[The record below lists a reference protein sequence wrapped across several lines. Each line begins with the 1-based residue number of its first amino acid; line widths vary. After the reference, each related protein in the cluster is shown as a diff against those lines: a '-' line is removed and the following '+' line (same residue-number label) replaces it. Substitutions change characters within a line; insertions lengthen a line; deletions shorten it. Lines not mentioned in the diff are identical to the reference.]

1 MELLTQLWLESQHP
15 YGWWQGVWIVGAWIT
30 AWVMTRRLQ
39 PHLYQQRSAV
49 TFVVDGLGRVLFP
62 LLALLWLALGK
73 ALLKAHAPVAFF
85 QVALPL
91 MSSMVTVRLL
101 VYLLQHVFLR
111 NAWVIASERVI
122 AGVIWLGFALH
133 ILGVLPELLALLD
146 DLSVNIGKQH
156 VSILTIVQAVGS
168 VLLTVLLAMWSGRM
182 LEARIMHAQQLD
194 SSLRVV
200 VSKLVRISLLVLGV
214 MIALPLVGVDLTLL
228 SVFGSALGVGLGFGL
243 QKIASNYVSGFII
256 LLDRSVRL
264 GDMITVDNRY
274 GEVTKLTT
282 RYVVLR
288 ALDGTESLIPN
299 ESFIANLVI
308 NHSYS
313 NRQTLLSMPFQV
325 SYATDLHTLLQ
336 AMESVAST
344 HARVLSDPPPR
355 ALVKEFADSGINLQ
369 LNVWLS
375 DPESGLGNLRSEL
388 NLAIWDHFRA
398 HGIEIPFP
406 QREVRV
412 LSSVNGDGIE
422 LPRPPVPH

>member
-15 YGWWQGVWIVGAWIT
+15 YGWWQGVWIITAWLL
-30 AWVMTRRLQ
+30 AWVMTRRLR
-39 PHLYQQRSAV
+39 PHLNQQRTDMS
-49 TFVVDGLGRVLFP
+49 FMVDGLGRVLFP

-73 ALLKAHAPVAFF
+73 AVLKAHAPVAFF
-85 QVALPL
+85 QIALPL

-111 NAWVIASERVI
+111 NAWVIASERAI

-133 ILGVLPELLALLD
+133 ILGVLPDLLALLD
-146 DLSVNIGKQH
+146 DLSVNVGKQH
-156 VSILTIVQAVGS
+156 ISILTIIQALGS
-168 VLLTVLLAMWSGRM
+168 VLLTVLLAMWLGRM
-182 LEARIMHAQQLD
+182 LEARIMHTQQLD

-200 VSKLVRISLLVLGV
+200 FSKLVRVVLLVLGV

-243 QKIASNYVSGFII
+243 QKIASNYVSGFIV

-299 ESFIANLVI
+299 ESFIANTVI

-313 NRQTLLSMPFQV
+313 NRQALLSMPFQV
-325 SYATDLHTLLQ
+325 SYDTDLHALLA
-336 AMESVAST
+336 AMESVALT
-344 HARVLSDPPPR
+344 NARVMPQPPPR

-388 NLAIWDHFRA
+388 NLAIWDYFKA
-398 HGIEIPFP
+398 NGIEIPFP

-412 LSSVNGDGIE
+412 LPGAC
-422 LPRPPVPH
+422 H

>member
-15 YGWWQGVWIVGAWIT
+15 HGWWQGVWIITAWLL
-30 AWVMTRRLQ
+30 AWVMTRRLR
-39 PHLYQQRSAV
+39 PHLNQQR
-49 TFVVDGLGRVLFP
+49 TDMNFMVDGLGRVLFP

-73 ALLKAHAPVAFF
+73 AVLKAHAPVAFF
-85 QVALPL
+85 QIALPL

-111 NAWVIASERVI
+111 NAWVIASERAI

-133 ILGVLPELLALLD
+133 ILGVLPDLLALLD
-146 DLSVNIGKQH
+146 DLSVNVGKQH
-156 VSILTIVQAVGS
+156 ISILTIIQALGS
-168 VLLTVLLAMWSGRM
+168 VLLTVLLAMWLGRM
-182 LEARIMHAQQLD
+182 LEARIMHTQQLD

-200 VSKLVRISLLVLGV
+200 FSKLVRVVLLVLGV

-243 QKIASNYVSGFII
+243 QKIASNYVSGFIV

-299 ESFIANLVI
+299 ESFIANTVI

-313 NRQTLLSMPFQV
+313 NRQALLSMPFQV
-325 SYATDLHTLLQ
+325 SYDTDLHALLA
-336 AMESVAST
+336 AMESVALT
-344 HARVLSDPPPR
+344 NARVMPQPPPR

-388 NLAIWDHFRA
+388 NLAIWDYFKA
-398 HGIEIPFP
+398 NGIEIPFP

-412 LSSVNGDGIE
+412 LPGASEWSATK
-422 LPRPPVPH
+422 

>member
-15 YGWWQGVWIVGAWIT
+15 YGWWQGVWIITAWLL
-30 AWVMTRRLQ
+30 AWVMTRRLR
-39 PHLYQQRSAV
+39 PHLNQQRTDMS
-49 TFVVDGLGRVLFP
+49 FMVDGLGRVLFP

-73 ALLKAHAPVAFF
+73 AVLKAHAPVAFF
-85 QVALPL
+85 QIALPL

-111 NAWVIASERVI
+111 NAWVIASERAI

-133 ILGVLPELLALLD
+133 ILGVLPDLLALLD
-146 DLSVNIGKQH
+146 DLSVNVGKQH
-156 VSILTIVQAVGS
+156 ISILTIIQALGS
-168 VLLTVLLAMWSGRM
+168 VLLTVLLAMWLGRM
-182 LEARIMHAQQLD
+182 LEARIMHTQQLD

-200 VSKLVRISLLVLGV
+200 FSKLVRVVLLVLVV

-243 QKIASNYVSGFII
+243 QKIASNYVSGFIV

-299 ESFIANLVI
+299 ESFIANTVI

-313 NRQTLLSMPFQV
+313 NRQALLSMPFQV
-325 SYATDLHTLLQ
+325 SYDTDLHALLA
-336 AMESVAST
+336 AMESVALSN
-344 HARVLSDPPPR
+344 ARVMPQPPPR
-355 ALVKEFADSGINLQ
+355 ALVKAFADSGINLQ

-388 NLAIWDHFRA
+388 NLAIWDYFKA
-398 HGIEIPFP
+398 NGIEIPFP

-412 LSSVNGDGIE
+412 LPGASEWSATK
-422 LPRPPVPH
+422 

>member
-15 YGWWQGVWIVGAWIT
+15 YGWWQGVWIITAWLL
-30 AWVMTRRLQ
+30 AWVMTRRLR
-39 PHLYQQRSAV
+39 PHLNQQRTDMS
-49 TFVVDGLGRVLFP
+49 FMVDGLGRVLFP

-73 ALLKAHAPVAFF
+73 AVLKAHAPVAFF

-111 NAWVIASERVI
+111 NAWVIASERAI

-133 ILGVLPELLALLD
+133 ILGVLPDLLALLD
-146 DLSVNIGKQH
+146 DLSVNVGKQH
-156 VSILTIVQAVGS
+156 ISILTIIQALGS
-168 VLLTVLLAMWSGRM
+168 VLLTVLLAMWLGRM
-182 LEARIMHAQQLD
+182 LEARIMHTQQLD

-200 VSKLVRISLLVLGV
+200 FSKLVRVVLLVLGV

-243 QKIASNYVSGFII
+243 QKIASNYVSGFIV

-299 ESFIANLVI
+299 ESFIANTVI

-313 NRQTLLSMPFQV
+313 NRQALLSMPFQV
-325 SYATDLHTLLQ
+325 SYDTDLHALLA
-336 AMESVAST
+336 AMESVALT
-344 HARVLSDPPPR
+344 NARVMPQPPPR

-388 NLAIWDHFRA
+388 NLAIWDYFKA
-398 HGIEIPFP
+398 NGIEIPFP

-412 LSSVNGDGIE
+412 LPGASEWSATK
-422 LPRPPVPH
+422 